1 MVYFDLSGLL
11 KTLLS
16 PSFNSKVGSSM
27 FAAEVYLNPS
37 FDFDLSFD
45 IKYKA
50 PSMTTG
56 IAI

>member
-1 MVYFDLSGLL
+1 
-11 KTLLS
+11 
-16 PSFNSKVGSSM
+16 M

-37 FDFDLSFD
+37 FDLDLSFD

-56 IAI
+56 IAIWAISINKYFNSVQNDNNPFQAYG